1 MKKYRLIFLLAV
13 SLSGSALLRAQV
25 AINAGGAGADPSAAL
40 DVSFPDK
47 GLLPPRVALQS
58 ALLPDPVVSPAG
70 GLIVY
75 NTATAGT
82 PPGNVIPGFYYW
94 MGGRWNAMSLPAG
107 TAAGDLVYW
116 NGNQWVSVSPGLP
129 GQFLRMSQEG
139 LPYWTGSAFPTV
151 TTRDTSGNITQNS
164 ASSGGEVT
172 SDGGASVY
180 SRGVCWDTV
189 SNPVAG
195 GNHTSDGSGV
205 GAFTSSITG
214 LSSGTTYHVRAYATN
229 NIGTSYGSDVT
240 FTTQEYIAPP
250 TVETTG
256 LSNITSTSA
265 ASGGN
270 VTSAGGAPVTARG
283 VCWSTSSSPT
293 ISNNH
298 TTDGTGTGTFT
309 STITGL
315 QPSTLYYVRAYA
327 TNSGG
332 TSYGGQLQFT
342 TAPGSGGSPCPGT
355 PSVTWQGSTY
365 NTVLIGLQCWLKSNL
380 NVGTRINGTLSQTN
394 NGVMEKYCYNDLE
407 SNCSIY
413 GGLYQWAE
421 AVQYLNSA
429 SNTSSWSPVPT
440 GFVQGICPS
449 GWHVPTL
456 TDWNTLIAA
465 LGGESVAGGKLKEAG
480 FTHWMTPNTGATNE
494 SGFTGLPGGMRDV
507 NGTFVLLT
515 QDGFFWSS
523 TESGP
528 TAAYDMKLDYS
539 SAAAALL
546 TDLKTKGFSVRC
558 LKNN

>member
-1 MKKYRLIFLLAV
+1 LNLPEPSFKQINIPVMKKYRLIFLLAV

-250 TVETTG
+250 TVEPP
-256 LSNITSTSA
+256 A
-265 ASGGN
+265 
-270 VTSAGGAPVTARG
+270 
-283 VCWSTSSSPT
+283 SPT
-293 ISNNH
+293 
-298 TTDGTGTGTFT
+298 
-309 STITGL
+309 
-315 QPSTLYYVRAYA
+315 
-327 TNSGG
+327 
-332 TSYGGQLQFT
+332 
-342 TAPGSGGSPCPGT
+342 
-355 PSVTWQGSTY
+355 
-365 NTVLIGLQCWLKSNL
+365 
-380 NVGTRINGTLSQTN
+380 
-394 NGVMEKYCYNDLE
+394 
-407 SNCSIY
+407 
-413 GGLYQWAE
+413 
-421 AVQYLNSA
+421 
-429 SNTSSWSPVPT
+429 SPVPLL
-440 GFVQGICPS
+440 P
-449 GWHVPTL
+449 
-456 TDWNTLIAA
+456 AA
-465 LGGESVAGGKLKEAG
+465 ATSPLPVAPRSQPGESAGVLPPVPRSP
-480 FTHWMTPNTGATNE
+480 TTTPPMVPAPEPSPVPSPVCSPPPCTMYA
-494 SGFTGLPGGMRDV
+494 LMP
-507 NGTFVLLT
+507 
-515 QDGFFWSS
+515 
-523 TESGP
+523 P
-528 TAAYDMKLDYS
+528 TAEEPPTAGNYS
-539 SAAAALL
+539 SPRPLDPA
-546 TDLKTKGFSVRC
+546 DHPVPERPP
-558 LKNN
+558 